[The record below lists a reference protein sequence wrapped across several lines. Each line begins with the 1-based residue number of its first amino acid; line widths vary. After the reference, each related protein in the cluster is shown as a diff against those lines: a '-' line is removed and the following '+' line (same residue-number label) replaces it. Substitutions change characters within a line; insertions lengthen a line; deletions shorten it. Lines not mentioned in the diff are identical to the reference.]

1 MFALKMLC
9 MLFDVAVLMMTTMMM
24 MLMMLRRVQKV
35 TYLNVSSMAHDGR
48 IDKQN

>member
-1 MFALKMLC
+1 MLC
-9 MLFDVAVLMMTTMMM
+9 MLFDVAVLMMTTMMMMM

-35 TYLNVSSMAHDGR
+35 TYLNVSSMAHDGQ